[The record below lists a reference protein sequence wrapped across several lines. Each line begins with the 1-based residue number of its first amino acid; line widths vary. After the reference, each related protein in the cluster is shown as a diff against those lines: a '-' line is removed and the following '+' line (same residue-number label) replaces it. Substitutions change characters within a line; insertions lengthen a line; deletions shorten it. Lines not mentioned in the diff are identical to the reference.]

1 VIPFGRLGITIACG
15 LERALSALKSPVLQE
30 GSTESMS
37 ATSQHTAIHE
47 LVAGD
52 EPLTI
57 DRHSGNSDPGAAE
70 VLAMAEQLGVKMVDL
85 KFTDVP
91 GTWQHMTLSVSALEE
106 DAFSDGLG
114 FDGSSIRGFQ
124 QISESDM
131 LLMPDPNTAKI
142 DPFYA
147 VRTLSLICNVIDP
160 ITREAYSRDPRY
172 VAQKAERHL
181 IDTGIADTAY
191 FGPEAEFY
199 VFDHV
204 SFDQKTHA
212 AYYEVDN
219 AEAYWNRGAG
229 FGDPHS
235 RPNVGHHPRSQEG
248 YFPVPPLDTMGD
260 LRALMVLTLEALG
273 VPCEFHHHEV
283 GGPGQGEID
292 LRFQPLLKM
301 ADTLMLHK
309 YIVKNV
315 ARAAGKSATFLPK
328 PIYEENGSGM
338 HVHQSLWKGGN
349 TLMFDENGYAL
360 LSGLALNYVAG
371 VLEHGRALMAFCA
384 PTSNSYRRLVPG
396 YEAPVNLV
404 HSQRNRSAAVRI
416 PMYLSSPKAKRVEF
430 RPPDPLT
437 NPYLGFSAL
446 LMAGLDGI
454 KRGLQPGEPVD
465 TDLFDLPDERLA
477 EIAHVPESL
486 ADAMDALQD
495 DHAFLLEGG
504 VFTSDL
510 IDEWISYKRA
520 EAREIDLRPHPWEF
534 VQSYE
539 G

>member
-1 VIPFGRLGITIACG
+1 
-15 LERALSALKSPVLQE
+15 
-30 GSTESMS
+30 MS
-37 ATSQHTAIHE
+37 ATPEQTAIHD

-57 DRHSGNSDPGAAE
+57 EKFADKADAGAAD
-70 VLAMAEQLGVKMVDL
+70 VLQMSEKLGVRMVDL

-91 GTWQHMTLSVSALEE
+91 GTWQHMTLSISGLDE
-106 DAFSDGLG
+106 DSFSDGLG

-131 LLMPDPNTAKI
+131 LLMPDPVTARI
-142 DPFYA
+142 DPFYSE
-147 VRTLSLICNVIDP
+147 RTLSLICNVIDP

-181 IDTGIADTAY
+181 IDSGVADTAF

-204 SFDQKTHA
+204 SFDQRPHT
-212 AYYEVDN
+212 AYYEVDTS
-219 AEAYWNRGAG
+219 EAYWNRGAG
-229 FGDPHS
+229 FGA
-235 RPNVGHHPRSQEG
+235 RAENPNVGHNPRSQEG
-248 YFPVPPLDTMGD
+248 YFPVPPRDTRGD
-260 LRALMVLTLEALG
+260 LRSLMVMPLEALD

-292 LRFQPLLKM
+292 LRFQPLLRM
-301 ADTLMLHK
+301 ADMLMTHK

-328 PIYEENGSGM
+328 PIFEENGSGM
-338 HVHQSLWKGGN
+338 HVHQSLWKDGN

-360 LSGLALNYVAG
+360 LSGLALSYVAG
-371 VLEHGRALMAFCA
+371 LLEHGRALMAFCA
-384 PTSNSYRRLVPG
+384 PAPNSYRRLVPG
-396 YEAPVNLV
+396 YEAPVSLV

-437 NPYLGFSAL
+437 NPYLGFSAM
-446 LMAGLDGI
+446 LMAGLYGV
-454 KRGLQPGEPVD
+454 KRKLQPRHPIH
-465 TDLFDLPDERLA
+465 TDLYELP
-477 EIAHVPESL
+477 PEEPAQIVHRPSSPP
-486 ADAMDALQD
+486 AAIDAPPA
-495 DHAFLLEGG
+495 DHALPLHRGG
-504 VFTSDL
+504 L
-510 IDEWISYKRA
+510 
-520 EAREIDLRPHPWEF
+520 P
-534 VQSYE
+534 
-539 G
+539 

>member
-1 VIPFGRLGITIACG
+1 
-15 LERALSALKSPVLQE
+15 
-30 GSTESMS
+30 
-37 ATSQHTAIHE
+37 
-47 LVAGD
+47 
-52 EPLTI
+52 
-57 DRHSGNSDPGAAE
+57 
-70 VLAMAEQLGVKMVDL
+70 MAEQLGVRMVDF

-91 GTWQHMTLSVSALEE
+91 GTWQHMALSIRCLDE

-131 LLMPDPNTAKI
+131 LLMPDASTAMM
-142 DPFYA
+142 DPFYEE
-147 VRTLSLICNVIDP
+147 RTLSLICNVIDP
-160 ITREAYSRDPRY
+160 ITRQAYSRDPRY

-181 IDTGIADTAY
+181 SQTAIADTAY

-199 VFDHV
+199 IFDHV
-204 SFDQKTHA
+204 SFDQQSHK
-212 AYYEVDN
+212 AYYEVDT

-229 FGDPHS
+229 FGL
-235 RPNVGHHPRSQEG
+235 RAANPNVGHHPRSQEG
-248 YFPVPPLDTMGD
+248 YFPTPPLDTLGD
-260 LRALMVLTLEALG
+260 LRALMVMTLEALG
-273 VPCEFHHHEV
+273 VDCEFHHHEV

-292 LRFQPLLKM
+292 LRFRPLLQM

-309 YIVKNV
+309 YVVKNV
-315 ARAAGKSATFLPK
+315 ARAAGRSATFLPK
-328 PIYEENGSGM
+328 PIFEENGSGM
-338 HVHQSLWKGGN
+338 HVHQSLWKDGS
-349 TLMFDENGYAL
+349 TLMFDESGYAL
-360 LSGLALNYVAG
+360 LSDLALSYVAG
-371 VLEHGRALMAFCA
+371 VLDHGRALMAFCA

-416 PMYLSSPKAKRVEF
+416 PMYLASPKAKRIEF

-454 KRGLQPGEPVD
+454 KRGLKPGKPVD
-465 TDLFDLPDERLA
+465 TDLFDLSEEELAQIVNVPGSLA
-477 EIAHVPESL
+477 E
-486 ADAMDALQD
+486 AMDALGD
-495 DHAFLLEGG
+495 DHAFLLEGD
-504 VFTSDL
+504 VFTQDL

-520 EAREIDLRPHPWEF
+520 EAKEIDLRPHPWEF
-534 VQSYE
+534 VQSYD

>member
-1 VIPFGRLGITIACG
+1 
-15 LERALSALKSPVLQE
+15 
-30 GSTESMS
+30 MS
-37 ATSQHTAIHE
+37 ATPEQSAIRD

-52 EPLTI
+52 QPLTI
-57 DRHSGNSDPGAAE
+57 QKFADKSDPGPAD
-70 VLAMAEQLGVKMVDL
+70 VLGMAEGLGARMVDL

-91 GTWQHMTLSVSALEE
+91 GTWQHMTLSVSALDE

-131 LLMPDPNTAKI
+131 LLMPDPSTAKI
-142 DPFYA
+142 DPFYSE
-147 VRTLSLICNVIDP
+147 RTLSLICNVIDP

-181 IDTGIADTAY
+181 AASGVADAAY

-204 SFDQKTHA
+204 SFDQRAHSA
-212 AYYEVDN
+212 FYEVDTS
-219 AEAYWNRGAG
+219 EAYWNRGAG
-229 FGDPHS
+229 FGVRDAAN
-235 RPNVGHHPRSQEG
+235 PNVGHHPRSQEG
-248 YFPVPPLDTMGD
+248 YFPTPPLDTLGD
-260 LRALMVLTLEALG
+260 LRSLMVMTLEALG

-292 LRFQPLLKM
+292 LRFQPLLHM
-301 ADTLMLHK
+301 ADALMTHK

-328 PIYEENGSGM
+328 PIFEENGSGM
-338 HVHQSLWKGGN
+338 HVHQSLWKDGS

-371 VLEHGRALMAFCA
+371 LLEHGRALMAFCA
-384 PTSNSYRRLVPG
+384 PAPNSYRRLVPG
-396 YEAPVNLV
+396 YEAPVSLV

-437 NPYLGFSAL
+437 NPYLGFSAM

-454 KRGLQPGEPVD
+454 KRGLEPGAPID
-465 TDLFDLPDERLA
+465 TDLYELSDEELSKIVNVPSSLA
-477 EIAHVPESL
+477 ES
-486 ADAMDALQD
+486 MDALEA
-495 DHAFLLEGG
+495 DHAFLLDGD

-510 IDEWISYKRA
+510 IEEWISYKRA
-520 EAREIDLRPHPWEF
+520 EATEIDLRPHPWEF
-534 VQSYE
+534 VQSYD

>member
-1 VIPFGRLGITIACG
+1 MPAPP
-15 LERALSALKSPVLQE
+15 KQ
-30 GSTESMS
+30 
-37 ATSQHTAIHE
+37 TAIRE
-47 LVAGD
+47 LVTGD
-52 EPLTI
+52 EPLTLKELAG
-57 DRHSGNSDPGAAE
+57 SSDPGAAD
-70 VLAMAEQLGVKMVDL
+70 VLAMAERFGARMVDF

-91 GTWQHMTLSVSALEE
+91 GTWQHMTLSISSLDE
-106 DAFSDGLG
+106 DAFTDGLG

-131 LLMPDPNTAKI
+131 LLMPDATTTTV
-142 DPFYA
+142 DPFYDEM
-147 VRTLSLICNVIDP
+147 TLSIICNVVDP
-160 ITREAYSRDPRY
+160 ITRETYSRDPRH

-181 IDTGIADTAY
+181 RESGIADTAY

-204 SFDQKTHA
+204 SFDQTSHK
-212 AYYEVDN
+212 AYYEVDT
-219 AEAYWNRGAG
+219 AEAYWNRGSG
-229 FGDPHS
+229 FGVRS
-235 RPNVGHHPRSQEG
+235 ENPNVGHHPRSQEG
-248 YFPVPPLDTMGD
+248 YFPTPPMDTLGD
-260 LRALMVLTLEALG
+260 LRTLMVLTLEALG
-273 VPCEFHHHEV
+273 VDCEFHHHEV

-292 LRFQPLLKM
+292 IRFLPLLQM
-301 ADTLMLHK
+301 ADSLMLHK

-315 ARAAGKSATFLPK
+315 ARAAGKTATFLPK

-338 HVHQSLWKGGN
+338 HVHQSLWKDGA

-360 LSGLALNYVAG
+360 LSDLALSYVAG

-384 PTSNSYRRLVPG
+384 PTANSYRRLVPG

-416 PMYLSSPKAKRVEF
+416 PMYLASPKAKRIEF

-454 KRGLQPGEPVD
+454 KRALKPGEPVD
-465 TDLFDLPDERLA
+465 TDLFDLSDEELA
-477 EIAHVPESL
+477 KIVNVPASL
-486 ADAMDALQD
+486 GEAMDALAA
-495 DHAFLLEGG
+495 DHAFLLDGN
-504 VFTSDL
+504 VFTQDL

-520 EAREIDLRPHPWEF
+520 EAKELDLRPHPWEF
-534 VQSYE
+534 VQSYD

>member
-1 VIPFGRLGITIACG
+1 
-15 LERALSALKSPVLQE
+15 LSVSPQ
-30 GSTESMS
+30 
-37 ATSQHTAIHE
+37 QTAIRD
-47 LVAGD
+47 LVVGD

-57 DRHSGNSDPGAAE
+57 QNFAGKDDVSPKD
-70 VLAMAEQLGVKMVDL
+70 VLAMADKLGARMIDF

-91 GTWQHMTLSVSALEE
+91 GTWQHMSLSMSALDE
-106 DAFSDGLG
+106 DSFVDGLG

-124 QISESDM
+124 QIAESDM
-131 LLMPDPNTAKI
+131 LLMPDPSTAKI
-142 DPFYA
+142 DPFYTE
-147 VRTLSLICNVIDP
+147 RTLSVICNIIDP

-172 VAQKAERHL
+172 VAQKAQRHL
-181 IDTGIADTAY
+181 EETGIADTA
-191 FGPEAEFY
+191 FIGPEAEFY

-204 SFDQKTHA
+204 AFDQKTHTA
-212 AYYEVDN
+212 FYEVDT

-229 FGDPHS
+229 FGERS
-235 RPNVGHHPRSQEG
+235 GAPNLGHHPRSQEG
-248 YFPVPPLDTMGD
+248 YFPAPPADTQGD

-273 VPCEFHHHEV
+273 VRCEFHHHEV

-292 LRFQPLLKM
+292 LRFQPLVPM

-338 HVHQSLWKGGN
+338 HVHQSLWKDGSS
-349 TLMFDENGYAL
+349 LMFDEAGYAG
-360 LSGLALNYVAG
+360 LSDLAIGYVAG

-384 PTSNSYRRLVPG
+384 PSSNSYRRLVPG

-416 PMYLSSPKAKRVEF
+416 PMYLSSPKAKRIEF

-454 KRGLQPGEPVD
+454 ERGLKPGDPVD
-465 TDLFDLPDERLA
+465 TDLFDLSEAELA
-477 EIAHVPESL
+477 RIAHVPASL
-486 ADAMDALQD
+486 AEAMDALEA
-495 DHAFLLEGG
+495 DHKFLLKGG
-504 VFTSDL
+504 VFTQDL
-510 IDEWISYKRA
+510 VDEWIAYKRA
-520 EAREIDLRPHPWEF
+520 EAKEVDLRPHPWEF
-534 VQSYE
+534 VQSYD

>member
-1 VIPFGRLGITIACG
+1 MP
-15 LERALSALKSPVLQE
+15 
-30 GSTESMS
+30 
-37 ATSQHTAIHE
+37 ATPEQTAIRD
-47 LVAGD
+47 LVEGD

-57 DRHSGNSDPGAAE
+57 EKFADKSDAGPAD
-70 VLAMAEQLGVKMVDL
+70 VLGMAEGLGARMVDL

-91 GTWQHMTLSVSALEE
+91 GTWQHMTLSVSGLDE

-124 QISESDM
+124 EIAESDM
-131 LLMPDPNTAKI
+131 LLMPDPRSAKI
-142 DPFYA
+142 DPFYSE
-147 VRTLSLICNVIDP
+147 RTLSLICNVIDP
-160 ITREAYSRDPRY
+160 ITREAYSRDPRH

-181 IDTGIADTAY
+181 ASGGVADTAY

-204 SFDQKTHA
+204 SFDQRAHT
-212 AYYEVDN
+212 AYYEVDTS
-219 AEAYWNRGAG
+219 EAYWNRGAA
-229 FGDPHS
+229 FGKRDVP
-235 RPNVGHHPRSQEG
+235 PNVGHHPRSQEG
-248 YFPVPPLDTMGD
+248 YFPVPPMDTLGD
-260 LRALMVLTLEALG
+260 LRSLMVMTLEALG
-273 VPCEFHHHEV
+273 IPCEFHHHEV

-292 LRFQPLLKM
+292 LRFQPLVQM
-301 ADTLMLHK
+301 CDALMTHK

-328 PIYEENGSGM
+328 PIFEENGSGM
-338 HVHQSLWKGGN
+338 HVHQSLWKDGN

-360 LSGLALNYVAG
+360 LSGMAISYVAG
-371 VLEHGRALMAFCA
+371 LLEHGRALMAFCA
-384 PTSNSYRRLVPG
+384 PAPNSYRRLVPG
-396 YEAPVNLV
+396 YEAPVSLV

-437 NPYLGFSAL
+437 NPYLGFSAM

-454 KRGLQPGEPVD
+454 KRGLKPGEPID
-465 TDLFDLPDERLA
+465 RDLYELSDEELARIVNVPSSLA
-477 EIAHVPESL
+477 ES
-486 ADAMDALQD
+486 MDALQA
-495 DHAFLLEGG
+495 DHEFLLDGG

-510 IDEWISYKRA
+510 IEEWISYKRA
-520 EAREIDLRPHPWEF
+520 EATEIDLRPHPWEF
-534 VQSYE
+534 VQSYD

>member
-1 VIPFGRLGITIACG
+1 
-15 LERALSALKSPVLQE
+15 
-30 GSTESMS
+30 MS
-37 ATSQHTAIHE
+37 ATPQQNVIHS
-47 LVAGD
+47 LVVGD

-57 DRHSGNSDPGAAE
+57 EKFAGKRDTNAADA
-70 VLAMAEQLGVKMVDL
+70 LAMAERLGVRMVDL

-91 GTWQHMTLSVSALEE
+91 GTWQHMTLSISALDE
-106 DAFSDGLG
+106 DAFTDGLG

-124 QISESDM
+124 QIAESDM
-131 LLMPDPNTAKI
+131 LLMPDATTAKI

-147 VRTLSLICNVIDP
+147 ERTMSLICNVIDP

-181 IDTGIADTAY
+181 AQSGIADTAY

-204 SFDQKTHA
+204 AFDQRPHSA
-212 AYYEVDN
+212 FYEVDTS
-219 AEAYWNRGAG
+219 EAYWNRGAG
-229 FGDPHS
+229 FGVRGAP
-235 RPNVGHHPRSQEG
+235 PNVGHHPRSQEG
-248 YFPVPPLDTMGD
+248 YFPTPPLDTLGD
-260 LRALMVLTLEALG
+260 LRSLMVMTLEALG

-292 LRFQPLLKM
+292 LRFQPLLRM
-301 ADTLMLHK
+301 ADTLMMHK

-328 PIYEENGSGM
+328 PIFEENGSGM
-338 HVHQSLWKGGN
+338 HVHQSLWKDGG
-349 TLMFDENGYAL
+349 TLMFDGNGYAL
-360 LSGLALNYVAG
+360 LSDLALSYVAG
-371 VLEHGRALMAFCA
+371 LLEHGRALMAFCA
-384 PTSNSYRRLVPG
+384 PAVNSYRRLVPG
-396 YEAPVNLV
+396 YEAPVSLV

-437 NPYLGFSAL
+437 NPYLGFSAM

-454 KRGLQPGEPVD
+454 KRSLKPGNPID
-465 TDLFDLPDERLA
+465 TDLYELPEEELAQIVNVPSSLA
-477 EIAHVPESL
+477 E
-486 ADAMDALQD
+486 AMDALQS
-495 DHAFLLEGG
+495 DHEFLLDGG
-504 VFTSDL
+504 VFTNDL
-510 IDEWISYKRA
+510 IEEWISYKRA
-520 EAREIDLRPHPWEF
+520 EAKEIDLRPHPWEF
-534 VQSYE
+534 VQSYD

>member
-1 VIPFGRLGITIACG
+1 
-15 LERALSALKSPVLQE
+15 
-30 GSTESMS
+30 MS
-37 ATSQHTAIHE
+37 ATPQQNAIHD
-47 LVAGD
+47 LVVGE

-57 DRHSGNSDPGAAE
+57 EKFAGKDNPDAAD
-70 VLAMAEQLGVKMVDL
+70 VLAMTEQLGVRMVDL

-91 GTWQHMTLSVSALEE
+91 GTWQHMTLSISGLDE

-131 LLMPDPNTAKI
+131 LLMPDTTTARV
-142 DPFYA
+142 DPFYST
-147 VRTLSLICNVIDP
+147 RTLSLICNVIDP

-181 IDTGIADTAY
+181 TASGVADTAY

-204 SFDQKTHA
+204 AFDQEPHS
-212 AYYEVDN
+212 AYYEVDT

-229 FGDPHS
+229 FGVRGAP
-235 RPNVGHHPRSQEG
+235 PNVGHHPRSQEG
-248 YFPVPPLDTMGD
+248 YFPVPPMDTLGD
-260 LRALMVLTLEALG
+260 LRSLMVMTLEALG

-292 LRFQPLLKM
+292 LRFQPLLRM
-301 ADTLMLHK
+301 SDTLMMHK

-315 ARAAGKSATFLPK
+315 ARASGKSATFLPK
-328 PIYEENGSGM
+328 PIFEENGSGM
-338 HVHQSLWKGGN
+338 HVHQSLWKGGD

-360 LSGLALNYVAG
+360 LSELALSYVAG
-371 VLEHGRALMAFCA
+371 LLEHGRALMAFCA
-384 PTSNSYRRLVPG
+384 PAPNSYRRLVPG

-437 NPYLGFSAL
+437 NPYLGFSAM

-454 KRGLQPGEPVD
+454 NRELKPGSPID
-465 TDLFDLPDERLA
+465 TDLYELSDEELA
-477 EIAHVPESL
+477 QIVNVPTSL
-486 ADAMDALQD
+486 TEAMDALESDNQ
-495 DHAFLLEGG
+495 FLLEGD
-504 VFTSDL
+504 VFTRDL

-520 EAREIDLRPHPWEF
+520 EAKEIDLRPHPWEF
-534 VQSYE
+534 VQSYD

>member
-1 VIPFGRLGITIACG
+1 MP
-15 LERALSALKSPVLQE
+15 
-30 GSTESMS
+30 
-37 ATSQHTAIHE
+37 ATPEQTAIHD

-52 EPLTI
+52 VPLTI
-57 DRHSGNSDPGAAE
+57 EKAAGKSDAQAAD
-70 VLAMAEQLGVKMVDL
+70 VLAMAEKLGVRMVDF

-91 GTWQHMTLSVSALEE
+91 GTWQHMTLSISALEE

-124 QISESDM
+124 QIAESDM
-131 LLMPDPNTAKI
+131 LLMPDPTTAKI
-142 DPFYA
+142 DPFYS
-147 VRTLSLICNVIDP
+147 VRTMSLICNILDP

-172 VAQKAERHL
+172 VAQKAVRHL
-181 IDTGIADTAY
+181 RDSGIADTAF

-204 SFDQKTHA
+204 SFDQNTHSA
-212 AYYEVDN
+212 FYEVDT
-219 AEAYWNRGAG
+219 AEGYWNRGAG
-229 FGDPHS
+229 FGDPHAK
-235 RPNVGHHPRSQEG
+235 PNVGHHPRSQEG
-248 YFPVPPLDTMGD
+248 YFPVPPMDTQGD

-273 VPCEFHHHEV
+273 VSCEFHHHEV

-292 LRFQPLLKM
+292 LRFSPLLEM

-309 YIVKNV
+309 YVVKNV

-328 PIYEENGSGM
+328 PIFEENGSGM
-338 HVHQSLWKGGN
+338 HVHQSLWKDGS

-360 LSGLALNYVAG
+360 LSELALNYVAG
-371 VLEHGRALMAFCA
+371 ILEHGRALMAFCA
-384 PTSNSYRRLVPG
+384 PACNSYRRLVPG

-416 PMYLSSPKAKRVEF
+416 PMYLSSPKAKRIEF

-454 KRGLQPGEPVD
+454 KRGLEPGSPVD
-465 TDLFDLPDERLA
+465 TDLFDLSDEELA
-477 EIAHVPESL
+477 KISHVPGSL
-486 ADAMDALQD
+486 SEAMDALEA
-495 DHAFLLEGG
+495 DHAFLLDGG
-504 VFTSDL
+504 VFTDDL
-510 IDEWISYKRA
+510 VAEWIAYKRA
-520 EAREIDLRPHPWEF
+520 EAKEIDLRPHPWEF
-534 VQSYE
+534 VQSYD